1 MVVRILAVLVTLGLL
16 VSAADARELSAPPTA
31 AALVDEVDDSAE
43 DVAIEPLVVP
53 LSEEFHAVGMF
64 VMPDAPA
71 GHQPCL
77 YVFRPP
83 RAYAFN

>member
-1 MVVRILAVLVTLGLL
+1 VVVRILAVLVTLGLL

-31 AALVDEVDDSAE
+31 AALVDAFDDTAE
-43 DVAIEPLVVP
+43 DVAIVIPTPLT
-53 LSEEFHAVGMF
+53 SEEIHALGDF
-64 VMPDAPA
+64 ALPDAPA

>member
-1 MVVRILAVLVTLGLL
+1 MVVRILAALVTLGLL

-31 AALVDEVDDSAE
+31 AALVDAVDDTE
-43 DVAIEPLVVP
+43 DVALALPPTLTP
-53 LSEEFHAVGMF
+53 EEFHVVNDFAL
-64 VMPDAPA
+64 PEAPA
-71 GHQPCL
+71 GHQPCV

>member
-1 MVVRILAVLVTLGLL
+1 MRILAVLVTLGLL
-16 VSAADARELSAPPTA
+16 VSAADARELSAPTTVA
-31 AALVDEVDDSAE
+31 SLVDQVEDSAE
-43 DVAIEPLVVP
+43 DVALAPALIVP
-53 LSEEFHAVGMF
+53 TEELPAASVFA
-64 VMPDAPA
+64 MPDAPA

>member
-1 MVVRILAVLVTLGLL
+1 MLAVLVTLGLL

-31 AALVDEVDDSAE
+31 AALVDDRIDDSAE
-43 DVAIEPLVVP
+43 DVEIGLPPAVP
-53 LSEEFHAVGMF
+53 PEEIHAAGVY
-64 VMPDAPA
+64 VAPDAPA
-71 GHQPCL
+71 GHQPSL